1 MCQYKIEE
9 ISADDRHL
17 IEQAREA
24 TNLSYSPYSRFAVG
38 AAVLLSNG
46 QIVKGANQ
54 ENASYPVGICAA
66 RSALYTAQNLFPGI
80 SVEAIALAARND
92 KGRVVM
98 YADNM
103 TQSMQRAY
111 DETMRRRKI
120 QDEYNKA
127 HGIVPKTVVS
137 AIKNSLE
144 ITKKAVHNEKL
155 SVKDMIKEVER
166 LKGLMQ
172 TAAAQLDFEKAI
184 LIRDELNDL
193 KKQIKKLS

>member
-1 MCQYKIEE
+1 MTDDNAAAYTTLWTVLVTLAKLSAPYTPFIAETMYRNLVPQFFKDAPVSVHLCRFPECDDSMVDKDLEE
-9 ISADDRHL
+9 SMKDVMSI
-17 IEQAREA
+17 
-24 TNLSYSPYSRFAVG
+24 V
-38 AAVLLSNG
+38 VLG
-46 QIVKGANQ
+46 
-54 ENASYPVGICAA
+54 
-66 RSALYTAQNLFPGI
+66 R
-80 SVEAIALAARND
+80 AARND

-98 YADNM
+98 YADTI

-144 ITKKAVHNEKL
+144 ITKKAVNTEKL
-155 SVKDMIKEVER
+155 SVKDMIKEIER

-172 TAAAQLDFEKAI
+172 VAAERLDFEKAI
-184 LIRDELNDL
+184 AIRDEMNDL